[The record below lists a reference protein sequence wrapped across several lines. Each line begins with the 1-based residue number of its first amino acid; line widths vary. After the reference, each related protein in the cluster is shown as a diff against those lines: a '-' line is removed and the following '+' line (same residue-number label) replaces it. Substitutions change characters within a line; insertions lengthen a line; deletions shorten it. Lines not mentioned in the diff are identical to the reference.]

1 MIGML
6 PMMFAIQ
13 AWQDT
18 AFAYGRMYLSA
29 QEVIHRRTMQMAF
42 GRMGPEEAARMV
54 FEKPAALA
62 ASFERAARATAA
74 GRDPLSV
81 ALAAVQP
88 IGAKTVANARRLRK
102 T

>member
-6 PMMFAIQ
+6 PMMFAVQ

-62 ASFERAARATAA
+62 ASLERSAGFECGSVINASGQMALPPVIGHAAR
-74 GRDPLSV
+74 
-81 ALAAVQP
+81 
-88 IGAKTVANARRLRK
+88 GASLTNPS
-102 T
+102 